1 MVWYFI
7 DFYMIKRT
15 LHEKFCTSAWSC
27 NNYPL
32 CSFLGKPGHVIDCAV
47 DIYAFGMCALEV

>member
-15 LHEKFCTSAWSC
+15 LHEKFCISAWSC

-32 CSFLGKPGHVIDCAV
+32 CSFLGKPGHIIDCAV